1 MAVEGT
7 MQALVVEVLVAVAA
21 AVVDS
26 LLQRAW
32 RSVAA

>member
-1 MAVEGT
+1 

-21 AVVDS
+21 AVVVS
-26 LLQRAW
+26 LLQCAR